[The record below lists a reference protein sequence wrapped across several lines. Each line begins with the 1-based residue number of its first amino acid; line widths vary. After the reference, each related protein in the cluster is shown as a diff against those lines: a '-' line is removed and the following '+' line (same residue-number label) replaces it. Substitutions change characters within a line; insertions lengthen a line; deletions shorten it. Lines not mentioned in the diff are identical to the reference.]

1 MSQPSSIQQLL
12 DIMAKLRDP
21 NGGCPWDIKQDFDS
35 IVPYTIEEAYEVAD
49 AIEQRD
55 FDELRL
61 ELGDLLLQVVF
72 HAQMAK
78 EQQLFDF
85 NDVVAGINEKLI
97 RRHPH
102 VFGAK
107 EFADEAAVHAN
118 WEAEKQKERAA
129 KGGNDQQEKLLDSV
143 TLGLPALSRAHK
155 LQKKA
160 SKVGFDWPTPEP
172 VFEKIKEEVD
182 EVADELAATPI
193 DQSKLE
199 AEIGDLLFAVV
210 NLARHHQIDP
220 EHALRVSNRSFE
232 QRFGFIE
239 QTLTAEGRSF
249 EDSSL
254 AEMDALWREAKRH
267 FKNK

>member
-1 MSQPSSIQQLL
+1 
-12 DIMAKLRDP
+12 MAKLRDP

-78 EQQLFDF
+78 EQSLFDF
-85 NDVVAGINEKLI
+85 DDVVAGINEKLI

-102 VFGAK
+102 VFANQA
-107 EFADEAAVHAN
+107 FADEAAVTAN
-118 WEAEKQKERAA
+118 WEAEKQKERAQ
-129 KGGNDQQEKLLDSV
+129 KGSADSGLLDSV
-143 TLGLPALSRAHK
+143 TLGLPALSRANK

-160 SKVGFDWPTPEP
+160 SKVGFDWPSPEP
-172 VFEKIKEEVD
+172 VFAKIKEELD
-182 EVADELAATPI
+182 EVAEELAASDINKTR
-193 DQSKLE
+193 LE

-210 NLARHHQIDP
+210 NLARHHHIDP
-220 EHALRVSNRSFE
+220 EHALRVSNGSF
-232 QRFGFIE
+232 QRRFGFIE
-239 QTLTAEGRSF
+239 QTLAAEGRSF
-249 EDSSL
+249 ADSNL
-254 AEMDALWREAKRH
+254 AEMDALWREAKKH
-267 FKNK
+267 FNN

>member
-1 MSQPSSIQQLL
+1 MSQSSSIQQLL

-49 AIEQRD
+49 AIEHRD
-55 FDELRL
+55 FEELRL

-78 EQQLFDF
+78 EQSLFDF
-85 NDVVAGINEKLI
+85 DDVVAGINDKLI

-102 VFGAK
+102 VFANK
-107 EFADEAAVHAN
+107 EFVDEAAVSAN
-118 WEAEKQKERAA
+118 WEAEKQKERAQ
-129 KGGNDQQEKLLDSV
+129 KGAVKTGLLDAV
-143 TLGLPALSRAHK
+143 TVGLPALMRANK

-172 VFEKIKEEVD
+172 VFDKIKEELD
-182 EVADELAATPI
+182 EVADELAA
-193 DQSKLE
+193 DKVDHSRLE

-210 NLARHHQIDP
+210 NLARHHNIDP
-220 EHALRVSNRSFE
+220 EHALRISNGSF
-232 QRFGFIE
+232 QRRFGFIE
-239 QTLTAEGRSF
+239 QTLAEQGRSF
-249 EDSSL
+249 EDSNL
-254 AEMDALWREAKRH
+254 AEMDALWRDAKKH
-267 FKNK
+267 LSDN

>member
-1 MSQPSSIQQLL
+1 MSQQDAMQQLL
-12 DIMAKLRDP
+12 QIMAKLRDP

-35 IVPYTIEEAYEVAD
+35 IVPYTLEEAYEVAD
-49 AIEQRD
+49 AIERRD

-85 NDVVAGINEKLI
+85 SDVVAGLNEKLI

-102 VFGAK
+102 VFASK
-107 EFADEAAVHAN
+107 DFADEAAVHAN

-129 KGGNDQQEKLLDSV
+129 KSNAEQQEKLLDSV
-143 TLGLPALSRAHK
+143 TLGLPALSRANK

-172 VFEKIKEEVD
+172 VFDKIKEELD
-182 EVADELAATPI
+182 EVAEELTAPELDKTR
-193 DQSKLE
+193 LE

-210 NLARHHQIDP
+210 NLARHHKIDP

-232 QRFGFIE
+232 QRFGYVEE
-239 QTLTAEGRSF
+239 QLTADGRSF
-249 EDSSL
+249 EQSNL
-254 AEMDALWREAKRH
+254 AEMDALWREAK
-267 FKNK
+267 KVLK